1 MPAGCLSR
9 RSHTWLATGNA
20 VRAIERAVL
29 HAGWKVGGSYPAG
42 VTLTSAQLD
51 TLEAL
56 CAVEATVGRWDTEQP
71 SSLDLSHGP
80 ALSDLWR
87 TDLRVRRSQAL
98 DRSSLGR

>member
-1 MPAGCLSR
+1 MPAWRPAAAATPHPFQQANVPAGCLSR

-71 SSLDLSHGP
+71 S
-80 ALSDLWR
+80 
-87 TDLRVRRSQAL
+87 
-98 DRSSLGR
+98 